1 MHQFSGMCL
10 GLSDRYGT
18 AEFGHKTW
26 NLKKRLQSQRAVL
39 QSQLLALGEN
49 SPKCSERLTF
59 EKNFRRLMNF
69 RQPTFT
75 TFQGRLMV
83 PCTCAG
89 VSPMSRQWAPQKE
102 LRAKIRHFGHSRRQR
117 SSSRP

>member
-49 SPKCSERLTF
+49 SPKCSVVRIEWQTDIGKQEVAQLCP
-59 EKNFRRLMNF
+59 RRW
-69 RQPTFT
+69 R
-75 TFQGRLMV
+75 
-83 PCTCAG
+83 C
-89 VSPMSRQWAPQKE
+89 
-102 LRAKIRHFGHSRRQR
+102 
-117 SSSRP
+117 